1 MNQIQT
7 RYAKV
12 TEEVDVVM
20 AAQSIALAHLN
31 SGTDEYVTAAKEWR
45 SSQGIDFVPMLEAK
59 GLAFVAL
66 TAFARAQT
74 IAAGMMPSTAA
85 KVWRPSV
92 DTSQSLLAAAA
103 MALEGA
109 AA

>member
-1 MNQIQT
+1 MNEIQS
-7 RYAKV
+7 RYAKA
-12 TEEVDVVM
+12 TEEVCAVM
-20 AAQSIALAHLN
+20 AAQTIALVHLN

-45 SSQGIDFVPMLEAK
+45 SSQGIDFVPLLAEK

-66 TAFARAQT
+66 MAFAQSQA
-74 IAAGMMPSTAA
+74 IAAGMIPATAA
-85 KVWRPSV
+85 EVWRPTV
-92 DTSQSLLAAAA
+92 ETSQSLAAAA

>member
-1 MNQIQT
+1 MNEIQS

-12 TEEVDVVM
+12 TEGVDAVM
-20 AAQSIALAHLN
+20 AAQAIALAHLN
-31 SGTDEYVTAAKEWR
+31 SGTDEYVAAAQEWR
-45 SSQGIDFVPMLEAK
+45 SSQGIDFVPLLEAK

-66 TAFARAQT
+66 MTFARSQA

-92 DTSQSLLAAAA
+92 DTSQSLAAAA
-103 MALEGA
+103 MAIEGVA
-109 AA
+109 A